1 MQIFQIHQG
10 FLINVDQI
18 THTVVMG
25 GEVLDVYLAGKQE
38 PIRIEDREVAD
49 RLIARLQTLSQL
61 PENSK

>member
-1 MQIFQIHQG
+1 
-10 FLINVDQI
+10 
-18 THTVVMG
+18 MG